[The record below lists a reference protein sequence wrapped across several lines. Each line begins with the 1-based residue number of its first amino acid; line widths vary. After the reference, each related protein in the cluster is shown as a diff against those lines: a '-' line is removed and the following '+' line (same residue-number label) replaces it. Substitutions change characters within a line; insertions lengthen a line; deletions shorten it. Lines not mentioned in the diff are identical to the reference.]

1 MKQVSK
7 EELSILS
14 NVDRNMLLGEAMEI
28 IIDENNYPLDQE
40 EEYINLRKK
49 MKGIQNFKNKFGLND
64 FIINKEKAFWL
75 EFDEYMINKAYELK
89 ISQGTC

>member
-40 EEYINLRKK
+40 EEYINLRNK
-49 MKGIQNFKNKFGLND
+49 MKGIQSFKNKFGLNE

-75 EFDEYMINKAYELK
+75 EFDEYMINKAYEIK